1 MSTSDRLQI
10 AVRAYTERAKP
21 KRPGSRPRGND
32 QPSRWS
38 IVFDTE
44 TTTDA
49 AQQLRFGAY
58 QIREGDRLAK
68 TGLFFDPTLDTSEL
82 ETLRRFAINNGFE
95 CHPLDDFVHKVLLRI
110 GYDRRG
116 TVVGF
121 NLPFDISRLA
131 MDHAPAR
138 RSMRGGFTFKLS
150 KWKTQPRVRV
160 KHLNRAM
167 ALIDFATPGKNET
180 ARASR
185 KRGLKTPKQS
195 GFFVDVATVA
205 AALLSQRFTLAKLCE
220 RLETVT
226 RKHQDAEHGAQ
237 LTEAYLEYAC
247 ADVQVTWE
255 CFVALRDQYG
265 RHALSTPLHRVLSEA
280 SVGKAYLKD
289 MGVTPFLDKQRDF
302 PRSLLG
308 LIMSAYFGGRSEV
321 RWRRTVKRV
330 LYCDFKS
337 MYPTVNALMGLWRFV
352 IASEMRWAEA
362 TQSARDFISAVT
374 VETMADRA
382 VWKELTTL
390 VRVRPDHDLFPVR
403 ARYSDGA
410 MHTIGLNYL
419 TCGNDLWVTMADC
432 VAAKVLSGK
441 APEILEAIHFKPG
454 APQEDL
460 KPVDLFGDPAYR
472 VDPAQDDVFA
482 RIIDLRDDAKAKRDR
497 IEQAIK
503 IIANAT
509 SYGIFIEVQRD
520 DLPAQEGVAVYGA
533 SGSRHLIQT
542 KAVEQPGRFFYPL
555 LGVLITG
562 AARLMLALAE
572 RKVLDAGLDWALC
585 DTDSL
590 AIVKPDGLNEA
601 DFEKR
606 ANGVVDYFKALNPYK
621 KSGSILKI
629 EDINFLPGTQEL
641 EPLYCFAI
649 SAKRYAL
656 FNLDDQGRPIIRKAS
671 AHGLGQFV
679 APYFEG
685 DASASIPKPAT
696 ALNQIGVDRWHY
708 DLWFKIVEAALGD
721 QPRKVCLDYHPALA
735 QPALTRFGVSSP
747 ALERWME
754 TWNAAR
760 PYAER
765 VKPFGFMITF
775 QPRRPPFVA
784 EPVASNGLPGRG
796 RPPKRPVLRPVAP
809 FNRTSLDA
817 LARAFDRETGE
828 PILADQLKTYSET
841 LAQYHLHPEDKF
853 LNGDYWDSGRTER
866 RHVFASGVRLVGKEA
881 NKWEEN
887 ALTGEEDDVLD
898 LGRVLGAK
906 RPLNANNRRSRQTR
920 RKRKLARLN
929 DTLT

>member
-1 MSTSDRLQI
+1 
-10 AVRAYTERAKP
+10 
-21 KRPGSRPRGND
+21 
-32 QPSRWS
+32 
-38 IVFDTE
+38 
-44 TTTDA
+44 
-49 AQQLRFGAY
+49 
-58 QIREGDRLAK
+58 
-68 TGLFFDPTLDTSEL
+68 L
-82 ETLRRFAINNGFE
+82 ETLRRFATNHGFE

-167 ALIDFATPGKNET
+167 ALIDFAAPGKNET

-205 AALLSQRFTLAKLCE
+205 AALLSQRFTLARLCE
-220 RLETVT
+220 RLETET
-226 RKHQDAEHGAQ
+226 RKHPDAEHGAQ

-255 CFVALRDQYG
+255 CFVALRDQYE

-280 SVGKAYLKD
+280 SVGKSYLKD
-289 MGVTPFLDKQRDF
+289 MGVTPFLEKQPEF

-308 LIMSAYFGGRSEV
+308 SIMSAYFGGRSEV

-419 TCGNDLWVTMADC
+419 TCGSDLWVTMADC
-432 VAAKVLSGK
+432 VAAKLLSGK
-441 APEILEAIHFKPG
+441 APEIMEAVRFEPG
-454 APQEDL
+454 APQEGM

-472 VDPAQDDVFA
+472 VDPAQDDIFA
-482 RIIDLRDDAKAKRDR
+482 RLVDLRDEAKAKRDR

-503 IIANAT
+503 IITNAT

-520 DLPAQEGVAVYGA
+520 DLPAQEGVAVYGP
-533 SGSRHLIQT
+533 SESRRLIQT
-542 KAVEQPGRFFYPL
+542 KAVEQPGRVFHPL

-572 RKVLDAGLDWALC
+572 RKAADAGLDWAFC

-590 AIVKPDGLNEA
+590 AIVKPDCFSEA
-601 DFEKR
+601 DFAKR
-606 ANGVVDYFKALNPYK
+606 ANSVVDYFKTLNPYK

-656 FNLDDQGRPIIRKAS
+656 FNGDGEGKPIIRKAS
-671 AHGLGQFV
+671 AHGLGHFA
-679 APYFEG
+679 APYSEG
-685 DASASIPKPAT
+685 DAPASIPKPGT
-696 ALNQIGVDRWHY
+696 PLSEIGVDRWHY
-708 DLWFKIVEAALGD
+708 DLWFKIVEAALGN
-721 QPRKVCLDYHPALA
+721 QPRQVSLDYHPALA
-735 QPALTRFGVSSP
+735 QPALTRFGISSP
-747 ALERWME
+747 ALERWMA
-754 TWNAAR
+754 TWNEPR
-760 PYAER
+760 SYAER
-765 VKPFGFMITF
+765 VKPFGFMSAF
-775 QPRRPPFVA
+775 QPRTSQFVE
-784 EPVASNGLPGRG
+784 EPVVSTGIPGRG

-809 FNRTSLDA
+809 FNRTSLNA
-817 LARAFDRETGE
+817 LTRAFDRETGE
-828 PILADQLKTYSET
+828 PISAKQLKTYAEALT
-841 LAQYHLHPEDKF
+841 QYHLHPEDKF
-853 LNGDYWDSGRTER
+853 LNGDYWDGGRTER
-866 RHVFASGVRLVGKEA
+866 RHVIARGVQLIGKEA
-881 NKWEEN
+881 NRWEEN
-887 ALTGEEDDVLD
+887 ALSGQQDDTAK
-898 LGRVLGAK
+898 LG
-906 RPLNANNRRSRQTR
+906 SMF
-920 RKRKLARLN
+920 
-929 DTLT
+929 D